1 MRSDP
6 ASPQLRLRTR
16 VRVTAALTEGHM
28 LDGFLFLGERER
40 LVDLMNDA
48 RRFLPFETITGE
60 FVLIAKDEIR
70 AVRPAEGGGAA
81 HAIYVGDPYTVL
93 GVHRGDSDEAIKQ
106 AYYALLRQLHP
117 QQAEASGL
125 HPALVD
131 CAGALTR
138 RVIEAY
144 DYILRS
150 RKRGR

>member
-1 MRSDP
+1 MRTEP
-6 ASPQLRLRTR
+6 ASPQLRPRTR
-16 VRVTAALTEGHM
+16 VRVAMALTEGHM
-28 LDGFLFLGERER
+28 LDGFLFIAERER
-40 LVDLMNDA
+40 LVDLVNDA

-70 AVRPAEGGGAA
+70 AVRPFEGRGPA
-81 HAIYVGDPYTVL
+81 HAIFTGDPYTVL
-93 GVHRGDSDEAIKQ
+93 GVHSDDSDEAIKQ

-144 DYILRS
+144 DHILRN